1 MNKYSII
8 VFLLCFPSI
17 IYAENNWKKAKSIEK
32 RIHAPIFRQVDYQIT
47 DFGIIKDEGTNVQ
60 PIIQQAIDLCSKEGG
75 GKVILPNGRF
85 FCKGPIVLKSNV
97 NLYLS
102 EGCELFFSSDE
113 NDYLPVVLTRWE
125 GTDVFNYSPLIYANH
140 ASNIAITGK
149 GILNGQGS
157 KNFCNWKKKQKP
169 DQQRLRTMGT
179 NGVPVWERV
188 FGKGCFLRPAFIEP
202 IGCSNILIEGITL
215 IDSPFWVIHPVYS
228 SNVIVRDVTVN
239 SYNYNNDGCDPES
252 CTDVLIENCR
262 FHTGDDAI
270 AIKSGRDQDGWK
282 VGRPAENIIIRNCT
296 MDSKA
301 NGICVGSE
309 ISGGIRN
316 IFVENVIVTSCN
328 DAIYFKSNLDRGSY
342 ICDIW
347 VRNIRVEKALKAVIK
362 FESDYKKSSQTY
374 PTHFYNFNI
383 QNISAGEALE
393 SGIDISGSALLPIH
407 NVMINRLTLD
417 NTPKEVIRNNTRNV
431 RILRTRING
440 KLINM
445 NSHE

>member
-17 IYAENNWKKAKSIEK
+17 IYAENNWEKAKSIEK

-47 DFGIIKDEGTNVQ
+47 DFGIIKNEETNAQ
-60 PIIQQAIDLCSKEGG
+60 PIIQQAIDLCSKERG
-75 GKVILPNGRF
+75 GKVILPNGKF

-157 KNFCNWKKKQKP
+157 KNLCNWKKKQKP

-188 FGKGCFLRPAFIEP
+188 FGKGCFLRPAFVEP

-228 SNVIVRDVTVN
+228 SNVIVHDVTVN
-239 SYNYNNDGCDPES
+239 SYNYNNDGCDPKS
-252 CTDVLIENCR
+252 CTDVLIENCQ

-301 NGICVGSE
+301 NDICVGSK
-309 ISGGIRN
+309 ISSGIRN
-316 IFVENVIVTSCN
+316 F
-328 DAIYFKSNLDRGSY
+328 L
-342 ICDIW
+342 
-347 VRNIRVEKALKAVIK
+347 EKHWKMVL
-362 FESDYKKSSQTY
+362 TY
-374 PTHFYNFNI
+374 LAPHYYLFT
-383 QNISAGEALE
+383 
-393 SGIDISGSALLPIH
+393 
-407 NVMINRLTLD
+407 M
-417 NTPKEVIRNNTRNV
+417 
-431 RILRTRING
+431 
-440 KLINM
+440 
-445 NSHE
+445 

>member
-47 DFGIIKDEGTNVQ
+47 DFGIIKNEGTNVQ

>member
-157 KNFCNWKKKQKP
+157 KNFYNWKKKQKP